1 MGDGPVDESGSGQG
15 KLTGTDRRDELES
28 GLTAYRALL
37 KRWARV
43 VDLTGPGAS
52 VNALVQD
59 SLAARPW
66 FATRGRFLDVGS
78 GAGVPA
84 VPLLLACPGWSGVL
98 LEPRERRW
106 AFLCEAVRELGLR
119 AEVRRERLDDHR
131 GSGYDRVT
139 VRGVAAR
146 TWLSEAAERLTAEGV
161 VLWWTADDEAAAF
174 ERSVRGR
181 VVRSALP
188 PGRGT
193 LVAWRPCS
201 T

>member
-1 MGDGPVDESGSGQG
+1 MGDGPVDGRGCGQG
-15 KLTGTDRRDELES
+15 KLIGEDRRDDL
-28 GLTAYRALL
+28 GPGFAAYCVLL

-43 VDLTGPGAS
+43 ADLTGPGAS
-52 VNALVQD
+52 VDSLVQD

-106 AFLCEAVRELGLR
+106 AFLCEVVRELGLD

-146 TWLSEAAERLTAEGV
+146 TWLGEVAGRLTAEGV

-174 ERSVRGR
+174 ERAVSGR

-188 PGRGT
+188 PGRGS